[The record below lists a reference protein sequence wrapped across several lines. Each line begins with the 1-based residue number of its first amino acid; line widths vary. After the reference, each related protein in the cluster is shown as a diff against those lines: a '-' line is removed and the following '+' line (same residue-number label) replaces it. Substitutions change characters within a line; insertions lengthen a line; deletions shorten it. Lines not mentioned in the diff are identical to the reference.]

1 MDSELKLQL
10 KSMNLKITDSRR
22 ALLKILSETIKP
34 LDVEDMKIL
43 LNKADISADQ
53 ATIYRILKA
62 FSEKNIVRKVS
73 LYEGKTHYELTDR
86 PHHHHIVCTSCG
98 TIQDIEECGMEKMER
113 EIETKTGFTVQSHSF
128 ELFGICSSCKK

>member
-1 MDSELKLQL
+1 MKISTSEQL
-10 KSMNLKITDSRR
+10 KSVELKITEPRK
-22 ALLKILSETIKP
+22 AVLEILTQSSKP
-34 LDVEDMKIL
+34 IDVEDIKIFL
-43 LNKADISADQ
+43 GKNNISADQ